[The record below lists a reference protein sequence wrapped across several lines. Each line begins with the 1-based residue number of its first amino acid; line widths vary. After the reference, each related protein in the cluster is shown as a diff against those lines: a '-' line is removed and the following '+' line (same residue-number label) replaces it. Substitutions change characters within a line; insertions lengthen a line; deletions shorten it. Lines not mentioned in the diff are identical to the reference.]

1 MLTFR
6 SHCDSCFGWSSD
18 DELVDGELVRESEG
32 EKKMEMRFWQRVK
45 NGKKA
50 RRRKIFKEET
60 SEEIL
65 SALESH

>member
-1 MLTFR
+1 
-6 SHCDSCFGWSSD
+6 
-18 DELVDGELVRESEG
+18 VDGKLVRESEG
-32 EKKMEMRFWQRVK
+32 EEKMEMRFWQRVK
-45 NGKKA
+45 NREKA